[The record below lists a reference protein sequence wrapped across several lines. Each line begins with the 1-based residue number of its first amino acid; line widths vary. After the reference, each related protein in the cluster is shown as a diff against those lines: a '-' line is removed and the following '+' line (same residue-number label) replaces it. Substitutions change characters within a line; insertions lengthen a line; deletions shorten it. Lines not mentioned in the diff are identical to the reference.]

1 MALDKPLSL
10 QHNLRVDYDAPGHF
24 PGGADTFLPW
34 HEYVSGIHTI
44 RLTPNC
50 SLTPRGAAAFF
61 AFVCTVSFTIATT
74 LAIKGLWPVFPFAG
88 LEMLVLGWALI
99 VSMRRRYHLQTITV
113 SEDRVAVETR
123 SRRGYEK
130 IEFPRHWA
138 QVKLRRADT
147 HLHPSRLTIE
157 SHGRSYEV
165 GNFLTD
171 EARKALAARLAHS
184 VGRINESP
192 PLD

>member
-1 MALDKPLSL
+1 M
-10 QHNLRVDYDAPGHF
+10 
-24 PGGADTFLPW
+24 
-34 HEYVSGIHTI
+34 SGIQTI
-44 RLTPNC
+44 RLAPNC
-50 SLTPRGAAAFF
+50 SLTPRGAKAFF
-61 AFVCTVSFTIATT
+61 GLICGVSFTIATT
-74 LAIKGLWPVFPFAG
+74 LALKGVWPVFPFAG
-88 LEMLVLGWALI
+88 LEMLVLGWALSR
-99 VSMRRRYHLQTITV
+99 SMRRRHCSQIIVV

-123 SRRGYEK
+123 FPRRCEQ

-165 GNFLTD
+165 GSFLTD
-171 EARKALAARLAHS
+171 QERQALAARLTRT

-192 PLD
+192 PLDSGP

>member
-1 MALDKPLSL
+1 MSL
-10 QHNLRVDYDAPGHF
+10 QDNCRVDYDGLVHIPAGP
-24 PGGADTFLPW
+24 DIILPR
-34 HEYVSGIHTI
+34 HEHVSGIHTI
-44 RLTPNC
+44 RLAPNC

-61 AFVCTVSFTIATT
+61 GLVCTVSFTIATT
-74 LAIKGLWPVFPFAG
+74 MAIKGVWPVFPFAG

-99 VSMRRRYHLQTITV
+99 VSLRRRHHTQTITV

-123 SRRGYEK
+123 SRRGCEK

-171 EARKALAARLAHS
+171 EARYALAARLVRS